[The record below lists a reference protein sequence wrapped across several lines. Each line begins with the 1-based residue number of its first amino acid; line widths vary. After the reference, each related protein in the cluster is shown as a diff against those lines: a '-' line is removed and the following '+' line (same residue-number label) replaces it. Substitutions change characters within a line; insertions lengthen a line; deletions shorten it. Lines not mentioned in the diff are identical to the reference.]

1 MSVSGIKVGIDLNHC
16 ISNHFPGDEFERDRD
31 AFFNTLGIWS
41 IARVV
46 AVSERGPNQ
55 ILWAEAF
62 DTDP

>member
-1 MSVSGIKVGIDLNHC
+1 MSGIKVGIDLNNC
-16 ISNHFPGDEFERDRD
+16 ISNHFPGDEFKRDRD